1 MQPYLAELHV
11 HTVLS
16 PCAQVEMIPP
26 LIIQEALQRQI
37 TLIAITDHN
46 SSANIAAVQ
55 AAAAGTQ
62 LTVLPGMELQTQEE
76 VHLLCLFDTIE
87 QIMSWQMQVDQLLPP
102 IPNNADFFGGQF
114 VVDETGEFIR
124 HEERLLINS
133 VEISLE
139 EAVKRVRALGGLA
152 IPAHVNR
159 RMYGLLAALGF
170 VPPEIHFE
178 ALEISRHLP
187 YEQALQ
193 QYPQLAGYSLIQSGD
208 VHQLDEFLGVTEFYI
223 ETPCISELR
232 KALLNQSGRYFRI
245 RQNTGKIDKTLQLK

>member
-26 LIIQEALQRQI
+26 LIVQEALQRQI
-37 TLIAITDHN
+37 TLLAITDHN

-55 AAAAGTQ
+55 AAAAETQ

-76 VHLLCLFDTIE
+76 VHLLCLFDTLD
-87 QIMSWQMQVDQLLPP
+87 QMDAWQTQVDRHLPA
-102 IPNNADFFGGQF
+102 IPNNPDFFGEQF

-124 HEERLLINS
+124 REQRLLSNS

-139 EAVKRVRALGGLA
+139 DAVKGIRALGGLA

-159 RMYGLLAALGF
+159 RMYGLLASLGF
-170 VPPEIHFE
+170 VPPDIHFE
-178 ALEISRHLP
+178 ALEISRHLS
-187 YEQALQ
+187 YDQAVQ
-193 QYPQLAGYSLIQSGD
+193 QFPQLAGYPLIQSGD
-208 VHQLDEFLGVTEFYI
+208 VHQLDDFLGVTEFHI
-223 ETPCISELR
+223 EHPCISELR
-232 KALLNQSGRYFRI
+232 LALLNQAGRCFHVL
-245 RQNTGKIDKTLQLK
+245 QKMNKVDKAL